1 MSTAALSLTSLRP
14 APPRLVLPPPD
25 GDDVIQPS
33 KAWVLPARG
42 KPGRKPSATVPATK
56 RKAQNRASQRAFRE
70 RRHAYVTELE
80 EKVAQFEAREIHA
93 NVQLQRIAQKY
104 REEAD
109 YLRQSQHELLTRCE
123 SLERDLSTCQRRMAS
138 IATHASGCRPPP
150 HEQRPG
156 AEAPNAMSPIPLAAA
171 KLVPLRRKREPSPPL
186 APPSE
191 VEERSLD
198 VDCGFCTDDTVCVCR
213 GQARLD
219 LDPVDASAS
228 WPAPAPTLRKT
239 RLWYTTTASPPTEP
253 SVTAPS
259 VRLPSRSRPR
269 QRLWPVTNDLG
280 ALRCTGDQRTCEACQ
295 SDPALAQFCTAVS
308 RRCRLPVSMQRD
320 DKAVSRES
328 VPHAFTRL
336 RHHPNFSA
344 WRGGLDMLA
353 EVVARDPIL
362 ASSVASPPLETL
374 ATSSAMPA
382 ARHELPPPPPPP
394 VRATHSPA
402 RRQRLEAHN
411 ILVRSDAVS
420 EALDMLNKPDRPRA
434 CPCPWAPRPS
444 RMPWPRPSS
453 TA

>member
-1 MSTAALSLTSLRP
+1 MSTAALTSVHP

-25 GDDVIQPS
+25 GDDIIQPS
-33 KAWVLPARG
+33 KTWVLPARG

-93 NVQLQRIAQKY
+93 NVQLQRIAQQY

-186 APPSE
+186 TSPSE

-402 RRQRLEAHN
+402 RRQRLEAHS

-420 EALDMLNKPDRPRA
+420 EALDMLNRPDRPRA

>member
-1 MSTAALSLTSLRP
+1 
-14 APPRLVLPPPD
+14 V
-25 GDDVIQPS
+25 
-33 KAWVLPARG
+33 
-42 KPGRKPSATVPATK
+42 TVPATK

-93 NVQLQRIAQKY
+93 NVQLQRIAQQY

-186 APPSE
+186 TSPSE

-228 WPAPAPTLRKT
+228 WPAPATTVRKT

-353 EVVARDPIL
+353 AVVARDPIL

-382 ARHELPPPPPPP
+382 ARHELPPPPLPP

-402 RRQRLEAHN
+402 RRQRLEAHS

>member
-1 MSTAALSLTSLRP
+1 MSTAALTSVHP

-25 GDDVIQPS
+25 GDDIIQPS
-33 KAWVLPARG
+33 KTWVLPARG

-93 NVQLQRIAQKY
+93 NVQLQRIAQQY

-186 APPSE
+186 TSPSE

-219 LDPVDASAS
+219 LDPVDACAS
-228 WPAPAPTLRKT
+228 WPAPAATLRKT

-402 RRQRLEAHN
+402 RRQRLEAHS

>member
-1 MSTAALSLTSLRP
+1 MSTAALTSVHP

-25 GDDVIQPS
+25 GDDIIQPS
-33 KAWVLPARG
+33 KTWVLPARG

-93 NVQLQRIAQKY
+93 NVQLQRIAQQY

-186 APPSE
+186 TSPSE

-219 LDPVDASAS
+219 LDPVDACAS
-228 WPAPAPTLRKT
+228 WPAPAATLRKT

-402 RRQRLEAHN
+402 RRQRLEAHS

-420 EALDMLNKPDRPRA
+420 EALDILNKPDRPRA

>member
-1 MSTAALSLTSLRP
+1 MSTAALTSVHP

-25 GDDVIQPS
+25 GDDIIQPS

-42 KPGRKPSATVPATK
+42 KPGRKPSPTVPATK

-93 NVQLQRIAQKY
+93 NVQLQRIAQQY

-186 APPSE
+186 TSPSE

-219 LDPVDASAS
+219 LDPVDACAS

-382 ARHELPPPPPPP
+382 ARHELPPPP

-402 RRQRLEAHN
+402 RRQRLEAHS

>member
-25 GDDVIQPS
+25 GDDIIQPS

-219 LDPVDASAS
+219 LDPVDACAS

-394 VRATHSPA
+394 VHATHSPA
-402 RRQRLEAHN
+402 RRQRLEAHS

>member
-1 MSTAALSLTSLRP
+1 MSTAALTSVHP

-25 GDDVIQPS
+25 GDDIIQPS
-33 KAWVLPARG
+33 KTWVLPARG

-93 NVQLQRIAQKY
+93 NVQLQRIAQQY

-219 LDPVDASAS
+219 LDPVDACAS

-402 RRQRLEAHN
+402 RRQRLEAHS

>member
-1 MSTAALSLTSLRP
+1 MSTAALSLTSVRP

-25 GDDVIQPS
+25 GDDIIQPS

-93 NVQLQRIAQKY
+93 NVQLQRIAQQY

-186 APPSE
+186 TSPSE

-219 LDPVDASAS
+219 LDPVDACAS
-228 WPAPAPTLRKT
+228 WPAPAATLRKT

-353 EVVARDPIL
+353 AVVARDPIL

-382 ARHELPPPPPPP
+382 ARHELPPPPLPP

-402 RRQRLEAHN
+402 RRQRLEAHS

>member
-1 MSTAALSLTSLRP
+1 MSTAALTSVHP

-25 GDDVIQPS
+25 GDDIIQPS
-33 KAWVLPARG
+33 KTWVLPARG

-80 EKVAQFEAREIHA
+80 EKVAQFEARKIHA

-186 APPSE
+186 TSPSE
-191 VEERSLD
+191 VEESSLD

-280 ALRCTGDQRTCEACQ
+280 ALRCTGDQGTCEACQ

-353 EVVARDPIL
+353 AVVARDPIL

-382 ARHELPPPPPPP
+382 ARHELPPPPLPP

-402 RRQRLEAHN
+402 RRQRLEAHS

>member
-228 WPAPAPTLRKT
+228 WPAPAATLRKT

-402 RRQRLEAHN
+402 RRQRLEAHS

>member
-402 RRQRLEAHN
+402 RRQRLEAHS

>member
-25 GDDVIQPS
+25 GDDIIQPS

-219 LDPVDASAS
+219 LDPVDACAS

-402 RRQRLEAHN
+402 RRQRLEAHS

>member
-25 GDDVIQPS
+25 GDDIIQPS

-219 LDPVDASAS
+219 LDPVDACAS

>member
-25 GDDVIQPS
+25 GDDIIQPS

-228 WPAPAPTLRKT
+228 WPAPPATLRKT

>member
-1 MSTAALSLTSLRP
+1 MSTAALTSVHP

-25 GDDVIQPS
+25 GDDIIQPS
-33 KAWVLPARG
+33 KTWVLPARG

-93 NVQLQRIAQKY
+93 NVQLQRIAQQY

-186 APPSE
+186 TSPSE

-228 WPAPAPTLRKT
+228 WPAPATTVRKT

-353 EVVARDPIL
+353 AVVARDPIL

-402 RRQRLEAHN
+402 RRQRLEAHS

>member
-25 GDDVIQPS
+25 GDDIIQPS

-219 LDPVDASAS
+219 LDPVDACAS
-228 WPAPAPTLRKT
+228 WPAPAATLRKT

-402 RRQRLEAHN
+402 RRQRLEAHS

-420 EALDMLNKPDRPRA
+420 EALDMLNRPDRPRA

>member
-1 MSTAALSLTSLRP
+1 MSTAALTSVHP

-25 GDDVIQPS
+25 GDDIIQPS
-33 KAWVLPARG
+33 KTWVLPARG

-93 NVQLQRIAQKY
+93 NVQLQRIAQQY

-186 APPSE
+186 TSPSE

-219 LDPVDASAS
+219 LDPVDACAS
-228 WPAPAPTLRKT
+228 WPAPAATLRKT

-402 RRQRLEAHN
+402 RRQRLEAHS

-420 EALDMLNKPDRPRA
+420 EALDMLNRPDRPRA

>member
-1 MSTAALSLTSLRP
+1 MSTAALTSVHP

-25 GDDVIQPS
+25 GDDIIQPS
-33 KAWVLPARG
+33 KTWVLPARG
-42 KPGRKPSATVPATK
+42 KPGRKPSVTVPATK

-93 NVQLQRIAQKY
+93 NVQLQRIAQQY

-186 APPSE
+186 TSPSE

-228 WPAPAPTLRKT
+228 WPAPATTVRKT

-402 RRQRLEAHN
+402 RRQRLEAHS

-420 EALDMLNKPDRPRA
+420 EALDMLNRPDRPRA

>member
-1 MSTAALSLTSLRP
+1 MSTAALSLTSVRP

-25 GDDVIQPS
+25 GDDIIQPS

-93 NVQLQRIAQKY
+93 NVQLQRIAQQY

-186 APPSE
+186 TSPSE

-219 LDPVDASAS
+219 LDPVDACAS
-228 WPAPAPTLRKT
+228 WPAPAATLRKT

-353 EVVARDPIL
+353 AVVARDPIL

-402 RRQRLEAHN
+402 RRQRLEAHS

-420 EALDMLNKPDRPRA
+420 EALDMLNRPDRPRA

>member
-1 MSTAALSLTSLRP
+1 MSTAALTSVHP

-25 GDDVIQPS
+25 GDDIIQPS
-33 KAWVLPARG
+33 KTWVLPARG

-93 NVQLQRIAQKY
+93 NVQLQRIAQQY

-186 APPSE
+186 TSPSE

-219 LDPVDASAS
+219 LDPVDACAS
-228 WPAPAPTLRKT
+228 WPAPAATLRKT

-353 EVVARDPIL
+353 EVVARDPI
-362 ASSVASPPLETL
+362 
-374 ATSSAMPA
+374 
-382 ARHELPPPPPPP
+382 HELPPPPPPP

-402 RRQRLEAHN
+402 RRQRLEAHS

-420 EALDMLNKPDRPRA
+420 EALDMLNRPDRPRA

>member
-1 MSTAALSLTSLRP
+1 MSTAALTSVHP

-25 GDDVIQPS
+25 GDDIIQPS

-93 NVQLQRIAQKY
+93 NVQLQRIAQQY

-186 APPSE
+186 TSPSE

-219 LDPVDASAS
+219 LDPVDACAS

-402 RRQRLEAHN
+402 RRQRLEAHS

-420 EALDMLNKPDRPRA
+420 EALDMLNRPDRPRA

>member
-1 MSTAALSLTSLRP
+1 MSTAALTSVHP

-25 GDDVIQPS
+25 GDDIIQPS
-33 KAWVLPARG
+33 KTWVLPARG

-93 NVQLQRIAQKY
+93 NVQLQRIAQQY

-186 APPSE
+186 TSPSE

-402 RRQRLEAHN
+402 RRQRLEAHS

>member
-1 MSTAALSLTSLRP
+1 MSTAALSLTSVRP

-25 GDDVIQPS
+25 GDDIIQPS

-93 NVQLQRIAQKY
+93 NVQLQRIAQQY

-186 APPSE
+186 TSPSE

-219 LDPVDASAS
+219 LDPVDACAS
-228 WPAPAPTLRKT
+228 WPAPAATLRKT

-295 SDPALAQFCTAVS
+295 SDPCLLYT
-308 RRCRLPVSMQRD
+308 
-320 DKAVSRES
+320 
-328 VPHAFTRL
+328 
-336 RHHPNFSA
+336 
-344 WRGGLDMLA
+344 
-353 EVVARDPIL
+353 
-362 ASSVASPPLETL
+362 
-374 ATSSAMPA
+374 
-382 ARHELPPPPPPP
+382 
-394 VRATHSPA
+394 
-402 RRQRLEAHN
+402 
-411 ILVRSDAVS
+411 SDAAD
-420 EALDMLNKPDRPRA
+420 E
-434 CPCPWAPRPS
+434 
-444 RMPWPRPSS
+444 
-453 TA
+453 

>member
-25 GDDVIQPS
+25 GDDIIQPS

-228 WPAPAPTLRKT
+228 WPAPAATLRKT

-394 VRATHSPA
+394 VCATHSPA
-402 RRQRLEAHN
+402 RRQRLEAHS

>member
-25 GDDVIQPS
+25 GDDIIQPS

>member
-219 LDPVDASAS
+219 LDPVDACAS

-402 RRQRLEAHN
+402 RRQRLEAHS

>member
-1 MSTAALSLTSLRP
+1 MSTAALSLTSVRP

-25 GDDVIQPS
+25 GDDIIQPS

-93 NVQLQRIAQKY
+93 NVQLQRIAQQY

-186 APPSE
+186 TSPSE

-219 LDPVDASAS
+219 LDPVDACAS
-228 WPAPAPTLRKT
+228 WPAPAATLRKT

-353 EVVARDPIL
+353 AVVARDPIL

-402 RRQRLEAHN
+402 RRQRLEAHS